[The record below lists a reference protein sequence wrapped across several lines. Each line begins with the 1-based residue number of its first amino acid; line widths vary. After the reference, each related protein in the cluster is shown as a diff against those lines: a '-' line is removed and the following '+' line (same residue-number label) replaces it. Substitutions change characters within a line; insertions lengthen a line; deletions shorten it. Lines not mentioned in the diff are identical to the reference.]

1 MPDEENPYEQY
12 CELVEAHL
20 PLDHPYFS
28 FLSEVRLS
36 ESFLGLAVS
45 TGKQLN
51 ETRSILDMLDT
62 IVSGIEDPNVRLSDQ
77 NRKMLNHADEVW
89 LDLKEKLSTGDQ
101 RAANLLA
108 ASAHMRNASSMLL
121 KCSKMENFENKID
134 PYTIK
139 YLKKLS
145 VHTYREA
152 IGHVM
157 L

>member
-1 MPDEENPYEQY
+1 
-12 CELVEAHL
+12 
-20 PLDHPYFS
+20 
-28 FLSEVRLS
+28 
-36 ESFLGLAVS
+36 
-45 TGKQLN
+45 
-51 ETRSILDMLDT
+51 MLDT

-89 LDLKEKLSTGDQ
+89 LDLKEKLSSGDQ

-121 KCSKMENFENKID
+121 KCSNMEKFENKID

>member
-1 MPDEENPYEQY
+1 MPEERNVSEQY
-12 CELVEAHL
+12 CELVDSRL

-28 FLSEVRLS
+28 FMSEIRQA
-36 ESFLGLAVS
+36 ESFLGLAISV
-45 TGKQLN
+45 GKRLN
-51 ETRSILDMLDT
+51 ETRLILDLLDT
-62 IVSGIEDPNVRLSDQ
+62 IVSGIEDPNVRLSDE

-89 LDLKEKLSTGDQ
+89 LDLKEKLSSGDV
-101 RAANLLA
+101 RTAYLLA
-108 ASAHMRNASSMLL
+108 SSANMSKAVGSLVACRKFSDFSM
-121 KCSKMENFENKID
+121 ITD
-134 PYTIK
+134 YTVQ